1 MFPIDAIYIDEPN
14 KINGDNYV
22 GGKVDP
28 VKEDE
33 CSGGYD
39 CKPTGD
45 YENDYSYP
53 EDAPLPDNTSK
64 IPKKCNV
71 PTKNTGKEN
80 NDPFVELNE
89 QEVTSLK
96 TKSWNTEV
104 NYFLQNPISN
114 ELSQKPRIIEPKL

>member
-45 YENDYSYP
+45 YEKTLLCQTTQAKYLKNVMFQQ
-53 EDAPLPDNTSK
+53 K
-64 IPKKCNV
+64 IPAKK
-71 PTKNTGKEN
+71 TTTLL
-80 NDPFVELNE
+80 LN
-89 QEVTSLK
+89 
-96 TKSWNTEV
+96 
-104 NYFLQNPISN
+104 
-114 ELSQKPRIIEPKL
+114 